1 MSVTVMFPLNRVVR
15 NVASR
20 RCITTVTQA
29 EKEAPAQHSD
39 MAYEQARSF
48 KEIPK
53 VNTLKGL
60 YQLTLTER
68 KSKINEVCM

>member
-1 MSVTVMFPLNRVVR
+1 MSVTVMFPLNRVAI
-15 NVASR
+15 NIASR
-20 RCITTVTQA
+20 RCITTVTHA